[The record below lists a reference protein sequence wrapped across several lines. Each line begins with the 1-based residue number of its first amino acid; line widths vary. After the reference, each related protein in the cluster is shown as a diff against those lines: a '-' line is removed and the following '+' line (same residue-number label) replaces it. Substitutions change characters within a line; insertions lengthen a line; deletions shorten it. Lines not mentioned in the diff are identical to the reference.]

1 MPIFGSP
8 KDHPLMAKPTRF
20 KPFKTTAGWCI
31 NIPPKYSDTGRRERQ
46 FYPTREKADEAAAP
60 LRDRVKQFGTM
71 ARTIAPSLAEDATSA
86 AALLAPLGITLLEAV
101 RRFVERETR
110 ERASVP
116 IEEAIQAFRSAN
128 EGGDK
133 QQQAYRLRGEK
144 LIAEFP
150 GRMLSTITGE
160 ELQRHLTDTTG
171 GPGAFNQNL
180 RLLRAIWKWAAKP
193 PRKWCD
199 EEPVKHLEAKATVS
213 SEVGT
218 LSPAQVVSLMG
229 AAEKHF
235 PDAVPAFAIALFTGM
250 RQGEIDRLQP
260 SDITVDGIT
269 VPALS
274 AKTKRRRFVQMP
286 PPLAAWLEAYPIGAS
301 VTPTDWERKEK
312 AVRRLAGFRVWS
324 DLVPRLK
331 LKPKLEAT
339 PDDDLPEWPAN
350 ALRHTAAT
358 VAVALGKPI
367 EQLVFE
373 HGHTGGLEMLRRHY
387 VGAMPKRDA
396 LAIWAIGPNG
406 TKLSNLA
413 VA

>member
-1 MPIFGSP
+1 
-8 KDHPLMAKPTRF
+8 MAKPTRF
-20 KPFKTTAGWCI
+20 KPTETTAGWCI
-31 NIPPKYSDTGRRERQ
+31 NIPPKFSDSGKRERQ
-46 FYPTREKADEAAAP
+46 FYPSRDKATEAAATFKA
-60 LRDRVKQFGTM
+60 RVKEFGTM
-71 ARTIAPSLAEDATSA
+71 ARAIPPSLAEDAISA
-86 AALLAPLGITLLEAV
+86 AALLAPLGVSLLEAV
-101 RRFVERETR
+101 RRFVELEKRN
-110 ERASVP
+110 RASVP
-116 IEEAIQAFRSAN
+116 IEEAIAAFRSAN

-133 QQQAYRLRGEK
+133 QAQAYRLRGEK
-144 LIAEFP
+144 LIAAFP

-160 ELQRHLTDTTG
+160 ELQRHLADTTG

-180 RLLRAIWKWAAKP
+180 RLIRAIWKWCAKP
-193 PRKWCD
+193 PRKWC
-199 EEPVKHLEAKATVS
+199 EEEAVKHLESKATVS

-218 LSPAQVVSLMG
+218 LSPAQVASLMA
-229 AAEKHF
+229 AAEKHL
-235 PDAVPAFAIALFTGM
+235 PDTVPAFAIALFTGM
-250 RQGEIDRLQP
+250 RQAEIDRLQP
-260 SDITVDGIT
+260 ADITSDGIT

-286 PPLAAWLEAYPIGAS
+286 PPLAAWLEAYPIHAS

-331 LKPKLEAT
+331 TKPVMEAA

-387 VGAMPKRDA
+387 VGAMPKREA
-396 LAIWAIGPNG
+396 LAIWSTGPKG